1 MNKKRTGESYILD
14 EVFIDNYEY
23 EAYFSVASNI
33 EISQIAPKELDV
45 ELTLN
50 NRTKIKI
57 HYPDDKRVVII
68 VPILKKHN
76 NPKKK
81 AEIRLKY
88 LSKFQSVIP
97 EIKLN
102 LRDQLAIRRKLL
114 VNSKDKVVIERKVK
128 KLRSAGARKLKE
140 KIGASL

>member
-1 MNKKRTGESYILD
+1 MNKKRTGEIYILD

-23 EAYFSVASNI
+23 ETYFSVASNI

-45 ELTLN
+45 ELTLSS
-50 NRTKIKI
+50 RTKVKI

-76 NPKKK
+76 HPKKK

-88 LSKFQSVIP
+88 LTKFQSVIP
-97 EIKLN
+97 EIKLS

-114 VNSKDKVVIERKVK
+114 VNSKDKIVIDRKVK
-128 KLRSAGARKLKE
+128 KLRSAGTRKLKE
-140 KIGASL
+140 KISTSS